1 MSLITYRDATL
12 APSHTSLLCSLQKE
26 VGTLKFGPLWADP
39 RNVFDCLRRYA
50 REEGHSFSGRT
61 VAQVAEWHLC
71 NPYDLTGEE
80 IDALVRL
87 LQLGQGETKI

>member
-1 MSLITYRDATL
+1 MATL
-12 APSHTSLLCSLQKE
+12 RAEGCSQN
-26 VGTLKFGPLWADP
+26 FGPLWADP

-50 REEGHSFSGRT
+50 RWEGHNFTGRT

-80 IDALVRL
+80 LDAVVCL